1 MGTRIATVAL
11 MLVALGAGLGGQS
24 PGQAGQAVRAVPAAG
39 ATPPVAGTPVLVTS
53 DSTLHLQAWRAGA
66 QPESLALAWEAR
78 PRSVDATTW
87 TARRAEAVVPPRDG
101 PLTVADVDGDGVN
114 DLLAVDAFGVTVY
127 GRTPAYYRFE
137 RFSESGAP
145 NMAAG
150 DLDGDRVAE
159 VVFQR
164 RVLAGTAVSRDIEVV
179 TLAAGRLQT
188 VARHQLPGF
197 GTALA
202 VGDATIDGRADIV
215 TAGNKLVTVLSR
227 QADGTLTAAAEFAN
241 AAPIIAPLLVA
252 DVNRDGRNELLVGS
266 SGTLTIH
273 EARVEAGRVSYP
285 VVWRSP
291 LLVDPRVTGA
301 GPTGPTALTQAIA
314 VGDVT
319 GDRQADVVLGVLE
332 IGRLDSRDIRAPRIH
347 VFSFDGQRAF
357 TSAWTSD
364 PLALSMVSAIAI
376 GDLDGDGA
384 NEFVVNG
391 RELFRRDA
399 AANTFRSVSTGCASC
414 TDGVIGTFGALA
426 EPTASTRV
434 VPLYW
439 DLQGRQIYERQ
450 TASVTLTLLNPFA
463 EAKDVAVTVTSLNS
477 RLKVAWEGRPL
488 PPLGGAGGTLALPPF
503 SVTAGEGSDPG
514 MLQIEITA
522 AGGYRQVVP
531 VPVYVAPALPT
542 YQADFSTRI
551 AKALA
556 DAQHENRRVLIVWG
570 SNAEKPSQD
579 FILTMM
585 RTPELARTLQ
595 YEYEVVRAEYSVN
608 VGAAGK
614 YTAMPGT
621 GDLPYLTVLDAHGAP
636 IANHPTAPFKG
647 TGAGAAAWDGR
658 TLNQTLTQYKPT
670 YVEAEPLLA
679 AALDRAKRE
688 HKTLFLWFNAP
699 W

>member
-78 PRSVDATTW
+78 PRSVDAATW
-87 TARRAEAVVPPRDG
+87 TARRAEAVVLPRDG
-101 PLTVADVDGDGVN
+101 PLTVADVDGDGQN
-114 DLLAVDAFGVTVY
+114 DLLAVDGFGLTVY

-202 VGDATIDGRADIV
+202 VGDATNDGRADIV

-266 SGTLTIH
+266 AGTLTIH

-301 GPTGPTALTQAIA
+301 GPAGPTALTQAIA

-399 AANTFRSVSTGCASC
+399 AAHTFRSASTGCASC

-426 EPTASTRV
+426 EPMASTRV

-463 EAKDVAVTVTSLNS
+463 EAKDVAVTVTSANP
-477 RLKVAWEGRPL
+477 RLAV
-488 PPLGGAGGTLALPPF
+488 AGGVLRVPAVGTGGMLALPPF
-503 SVTAGEGSDPG
+503 SLTAIEGSGPG
-514 MLQIEITA
+514 SLQVEITA

-542 YQADFSTRI
+542 YQADFAGRFATAS
-551 AKALA
+551 AN
-556 DAQHENRRVLIVWG
+556 AQHENRRVLVMWG
-570 SNAEKPSQD
+570 SNAEQPSQD
-579 FILTMM
+579 LILTMM
-585 RTPELARTLQ
+585 KTPDLAHTLQ
-595 YEYEVVRAEYSVN
+595 YEYELVRAEFTGN
-608 VGAAGK
+608 EAAAATFKAAPATDG
-614 YTAMPGT
+614 
-621 GDLPYLTVLDAHGAP
+621 LPYLTVLDAHGALL
-636 IANHPTAPFKG
+636 ANHPAAPFKATG
-647 TGAGAAAWDGR
+647 TGAAAWDGR
-658 TLNQTLTQYKPT
+658 KLNETLAKYTPP
-670 YVEAEPLLA
+670 YVDAEPLLT

-688 HKTLFLWFNAP
+688 NKTLFLWFNAP